1 MVTHVGF
8 TILSLFIS
16 RSVFC
21 FYLTLLTLVFHS
33 CFFFKKKNSPKAKRT
48 EINSN

>member
-16 RSVFC
+16 RSVSCFY
-21 FYLTLLTLVFHS
+21 FYLTLLTLVFF
-33 CFFFKKKNSPKAKRT
+33 FFFKKISPKAKRT
-48 EINSN
+48 EININ